1 MKCFFTNTKL
11 ASNSIKP
18 IMAEFSN
25 LCCFYEEDAS
35 RQIINS
41 ILKQEVD
48 NDDMMML
55 TIPILPLIVVPML
68 PPLQKPLRGTIESC
82 VKGLSKNQDVVVTGK
97 KGEEYFWIVCCDGHG
112 NNTFVDILKALDWK
126 EIMEHPDSYYY
137 MQSKLSTCHYTIN
150 SGSTLCMVKIFED
163 KIECISIGDS
173 RVFIYKNEEMEYTN
187 TPHLYSNEAE
197 HRRLGSS
204 TTVKISNVRYELFP
218 AITSETS
225 MKQKPLSYITFLQK
239 NTNNMNSVVLAM
251 TQSIGHYNITGF
263 APEFKTIK
271 YDSHMDH
278 IRVIVGTDGF
288 FDMCLV
294 ENTGTSAEEE
304 AGREKDKQ
312 DLLQLTAEELA
323 DKAEKRWKQQW
334 KYYYGGPK
342 FPNLFEETAFDK
354 SSIDDIGIAVWSS
367 LSS

>member
-1 MKCFFTNTKL
+1 MHLYPTQLIYKM
-11 ASNSIKP
+11 S
-18 IMAEFSN
+18 EFSN
-25 LCCFYEEDAS
+25 LVIEKE
-35 RQIINS
+35 IINA
-41 ILKQEVD
+41 IIKDEYDTDECKLITD
-48 NDDMMML
+48 
-55 TIPILPLIVVPML
+55 IPILPLMAVLPPPML
-68 PPLQKPLRGTIESC
+68 PPLQKPLEGTIESC
-82 VKGLSKNQDVVVTGK
+82 VKGLSKNQDVVRTGK

-112 NNTFVDILKALDWK
+112 NNSFVDILKALDWQ
-126 EIMEHPDSYYY
+126 EIMEHPNSYYY
-137 MQSKLSTCHYTIN
+137 LQSKLSTCRYTIN

-163 KIECISIGDS
+163 KIECVSVGDS

-204 TTVKISNVRYELFP
+204 TTVKISNVRYEMFP

-225 MKQKPLSYITFLQK
+225 MKQKQLSYVTFLQK
-239 NTNNMNSVVLAM
+239 NTNNTNNSVVLAM

-271 YDSHMDH
+271 YDSHMDK

-288 FDMCLV
+288 FDMSLV

-312 DLLQLTAEELA
+312 DLLQLSAEELA

-334 KYYYGGPK
+334 KYYYGGSR

-367 LSS
+367 V

>member
-1 MKCFFTNTKL
+1 M
-11 ASNSIKP
+11 S
-18 IMAEFSN
+18 EFSN
-25 LCCFYEEDAS
+25 LVIEKE
-35 RQIINS
+35 IINA
-41 ILKQEVD
+41 IIKDEYDTDECKLITD
-48 NDDMMML
+48 
-55 TIPILPLIVVPML
+55 IPILPLMAVLPPML
-68 PPLQKPLRGTIESC
+68 PPLQKPLQGTIESC
-82 VKGLSKNQDVVVTGK
+82 VKGLSKNQDVVRTGK
-97 KGEEYFWIVCCDGHG
+97 KGEEYFWIICCDGHG
-112 NNTFVDILKALDWK
+112 NNSFVDILKALDWQ
-126 EIMEHPDSYYY
+126 EIMEHPNSYYY
-137 MQSKLSTCHYTIN
+137 LQSKLSTCRYTIN

-163 KIECISIGDS
+163 KIECVSVGDS

-204 TTVKISNVRYELFP
+204 TTVKISNVRYEMFP

-225 MKQKPLSYITFLQK
+225 MTQKQLSYVTFSQK
-239 NTNNMNSVVLAM
+239 NTNNMNNSVVLAM

-263 APEFKTIK
+263 APEFKTIN
-271 YDSHMDH
+271 YDSHMNH

-288 FDMCLV
+288 FDMSLV
-294 ENTGTSAEEE
+294 ESTGTSAEEE

-334 KYYYGGPK
+334 KYYYGGSR

-367 LSS
+367 V

>member
-1 MKCFFTNTKL
+1 MHLYPTQLIYKM
-11 ASNSIKP
+11 S
-18 IMAEFSN
+18 EFSN
-25 LCCFYEEDAS
+25 LVIEKE
-35 RQIINS
+35 IINA
-41 ILKQEVD
+41 IIKDEYDTDECKLITD
-48 NDDMMML
+48 
-55 TIPILPLIVVPML
+55 IPILPLMAVLPPPML
-68 PPLQKPLRGTIESC
+68 PPLQKPLEGTIESC
-82 VKGLSKNQDVVVTGK
+82 VRGLSKNQDVVRTGK

-112 NNTFVDILKALDWK
+112 NNSFVDILKALDWQ
-126 EIMEHPDSYYY
+126 EIMEHPNSYYY
-137 MQSKLSTCHYTIN
+137 LQSKLSTCRYTIN

-204 TTVKISNVRYELFP
+204 TTVKISNVRYEMFP

-225 MKQKPLSYITFLQK
+225 MKQKQLSYVTFLQK
-239 NTNNMNSVVLAM
+239 NTNNTNNSVVLAM

-263 APEFKTIK
+263 APEFKTIT

-278 IRVIVGTDGF
+278 VRVIVGTDGF

-304 AGREKDKQ
+304 AGRENDKK
-312 DLLQLTAEELA
+312 DLLQLSAEELA
-323 DKAEKRWKQQW
+323 DKAEKRWRQQW
-334 KYYYGGPK
+334 KYYYGGPR

-367 LSS
+367 L

>member
-1 MKCFFTNTKL
+1 MHLYPTQLIYKM
-11 ASNSIKP
+11 S
-18 IMAEFSN
+18 EFSN
-25 LCCFYEEDAS
+25 LVIEKE
-35 RQIINS
+35 IINA
-41 ILKQEVD
+41 IIKDEYDTDECKLITD
-48 NDDMMML
+48 
-55 TIPILPLIVVPML
+55 IPILPLMAVLPPPML
-68 PPLQKPLRGTIESC
+68 PPLQKPLEGTIESC
-82 VKGLSKNQDVVVTGK
+82 VRGLSKNQDVVRTGK

-112 NNTFVDILKALDWK
+112 NNSFVDILKALDWQ
-126 EIMEHPDSYYY
+126 EIMEHPNSYYY
-137 MQSKLSTCHYTIN
+137 LQSKLSTCRYTIN

-204 TTVKISNVRYELFP
+204 TTVKISNVRYEMFP

-225 MKQKPLSYITFLQK
+225 MKQKQLSYVTFLQK
-239 NTNNMNSVVLAM
+239 NTNNTNNSVVLAM

-263 APEFKTIK
+263 APEFKTIT

-278 IRVIVGTDGF
+278 VRVIVGTDGF

-304 AGREKDKQ
+304 AGRENDKK
-312 DLLQLTAEELA
+312 DLLQLSAEELA
-323 DKAEKRWKQQW
+323 DKAEKRWRQQW
-334 KYYYGGPK
+334 KYYYGGPR

-354 SSIDDIGIAVWSS
+354 SSIDDIGIAIWSS
-367 LSS
+367 V

>member
-1 MKCFFTNTKL
+1 MHLYPTQLIYKM
-11 ASNSIKP
+11 S
-18 IMAEFSN
+18 EFSN
-25 LCCFYEEDAS
+25 LVIEKE
-35 RQIINS
+35 IINA
-41 ILKQEVD
+41 IIKDEYDTDECKLITD
-48 NDDMMML
+48 
-55 TIPILPLIVVPML
+55 IPILPLMAVLPPPML
-68 PPLQKPLRGTIESC
+68 PPLQKPLEGTIESC
-82 VKGLSKNQDVVVTGK
+82 VRGLSKNQDVVRTGK

-112 NNTFVDILKALDWK
+112 NNSFVDILKALDWQ
-126 EIMEHPDSYYY
+126 EIMEHPNSYYY
-137 MQSKLSTCHYTIN
+137 LQSKLSTCRYTIN

-204 TTVKISNVRYELFP
+204 TTVKISNVRYEMFP

-225 MKQKPLSYITFLQK
+225 MKQKQLSYVTFLQK
-239 NTNNMNSVVLAM
+239 NTNNTNNSVVLAM

-263 APEFKTIK
+263 APEFKTIT

-278 IRVIVGTDGF
+278 VRVIVGTDGF

-304 AGREKDKQ
+304 AGRENDKK

-323 DKAEKRWKQQW
+323 DKAEKRWRQQW
-334 KYYYGGPK
+334 KYYYGGSR

-354 SSIDDIGIAVWSS
+354 SSIDDIGIAIWSS
-367 LSS
+367 V

>member
-97 KGEEYFWIVCCDGHG
+97 KSEEYFWIVCCDGHG

-150 SGSTLCMVKIFED
+150 SGSTLCMVKIYED

-187 TPHLYSNEAE
+187 APHLYSNEAE
-197 HRRLGSS
+197 RQRLASS

-239 NTNNMNSVVLAM
+239 NNNMNSVVLAM

-334 KYYYGGPK
+334 KYYYGGSK

-354 SSIDDIGIAVWSS
+354 SSIDDIGIAIWHN
-367 LSS
+367 

>member
-1 MKCFFTNTKL
+1 M
-11 ASNSIKP
+11 S
-18 IMAEFSN
+18 EFSN
-25 LCCFYEEDAS
+25 LCFLQYFLEEKEEKTN
-35 RQIINS
+35 QIINTIIKDES
-41 ILKQEVD
+41 DECKLITD
-48 NDDMMML
+48 
-55 TIPILPLIVVPML
+55 IPILPLMMAPVL
-68 PPLQKPLRGTIESC
+68 TSLQNPLQGTIESC
-82 VKGLSKNQDVVVTGK
+82 VKGLSKNQDIVRTGK

-112 NNTFVDILKALDWK
+112 NNTFVDILKALDWQ

-137 MQSKLSTCHYTIN
+137 LQSKLSTCHYTIN
-150 SGSTLCMVKIFED
+150 SGSTLCMVKIYED
-163 KIECISIGDS
+163 KIECVSIGDS

-187 TPHLYSNEAE
+187 APHLYSNEAE

-204 TTVKISNVRYELFP
+204 TTVKISNVRYEMFP

-225 MKQKPLSYITFLQK
+225 MKQKQLSYVTFLQK
-239 NTNNMNSVVLAM
+239 NTNNTTNSSVTLAM
-251 TQSIGHYNITGF
+251 TQSIGHHNITGF
-263 APEFKTIK
+263 APELKTIK
-271 YDSHMDH
+271 YNSHMDN

-294 ENTGTSAEEE
+294 ESTGTSAEEE

-312 DLLQLTAEELA
+312 DLLQLSAEELA

-334 KYYYGGPK
+334 KYYYGGSK

-367 LSS
+367 S